1 MHPVW
6 KRRVEAT
13 IPLTKCVKRGLHDF
27 VEGFPEQGVFTRHQ
41 DIGYLQAM
49 SVLKIP
55 VGKVAIETVTY
66 KKYPGNSLE
75 TQADKFRSDPDKDV
89 KSDEELGDQYPVRI
103 ALIRRQMMHLTE
115 KAKDLVAGNCLVLYS
130 YFSLGFYF
138 LFIFIYIFIS
148 VLFLLFIF
156 PLYPFFGNK

>member
-1 MHPVW
+1 
-6 KRRVEAT
+6 
-13 IPLTKCVKRGLHDF
+13 
-27 VEGFPEQGVFTRHQ
+27 
-41 DIGYLQAM
+41 M

-115 KAKDLVAGNCLVLYS
+115 KAKDLVAGNCL
-130 YFSLGFYF
+130 F
-138 LFIFIYIFIS
+138 LTTSFFVIFVIS
-148 VLFLLFIF
+148 FV
-156 PLYPFFGNK
+156 